1 MLPLGHA
8 WEAAA
13 LMGKHVVA
21 EEDGGGAS
29 AGRRMAGAGSWQGGP
44 EGNEHDLCEINS
56 VTDALEFLS
65 CTDTKLIRY
74 RSDMDVLLYPFNLI
88 TK

>member
-1 MLPLGHA
+1 VARLHEEGWL
-8 WEAAA
+8 WET
-13 LMGKHVVA
+13 
-21 EEDGGGAS
+21 
-29 AGRRMAGAGSWQGGP
+29 AGAGSRQGGP